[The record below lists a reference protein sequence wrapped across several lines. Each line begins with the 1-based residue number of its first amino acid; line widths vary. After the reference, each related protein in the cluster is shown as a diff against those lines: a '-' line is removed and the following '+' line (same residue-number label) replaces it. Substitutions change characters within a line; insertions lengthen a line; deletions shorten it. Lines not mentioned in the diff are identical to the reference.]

1 MSRIKLRKARP
12 KALFGEAAATLTAA
26 GIQAAATAAAA
37 ATQARASRDAARTQ
51 ASNIKSAA
59 EKQAEAI
66 KAQSDSD
73 KENTEKSLDLMR
85 EQHDEELAMQKDI
98 QMDIQRAMGQQNENA
113 RLNEGKIQVRNGGL
127 AKNKG
132 KRRMIIAHSSL
143 QGGNMPF
150 IVTDGGNA
158 IPLGTTPEGYNL
170 YEVRGN
176 DHDHYHK
183 AQGGKNKTG
192 VGFHFADGSVVEGE
206 GNQNTNQGEYLLTT
220 PTDAAFISKHSI
232 DGFNPV
238 KAVNAGMNPMQAF
251 ILQEQIKKANG
262 ISDDGKG
269 NYNPPVKKNGGM
281 IYTRGTSNILQP
293 YYSSDLNRRTLKC
306 GGRTKAGLG
315 DYILNGLDW
324 ILRDNQLAQYVNNS
338 AYGKFVDNAW
348 NSYNNWA
355 NGVVNGIKDAISTA
369 HVSPSFGWYGLGNT
383 PTKTERDAASKAM
396 KNYYTDLIK
405 ETKKDIKSGQ
415 LLRDLRN
422 TNQLFSDIYG
432 ATGINLGGEY
442 GPLGSATPGGS
453 TAIAGA
459 ILRGGNPLTRKA
471 MAEAIGAREAQA
483 EMKNALSTYGVRSG
497 ATTKFGIPS
506 TEVDPLAKQLATDR
520 AFANQYAATT
530 NNVMA
535 NAMRKAQQRAAT
547 NTAQARAAEDRAFD
561 KYLKDNPQAALDM
574 WTANERAKIFTPTV
588 SVNGNRTIPG
598 TLQFTDDLGLNA
610 FGVPYSANS
619 YGTRMM
625 QIENGIKS
633 QMAAMPTTKKLIG
646 YMRTGSAQRAM
657 MPRSLRTAGQQIG
670 NALDN
675 AYWWGR
681 YLPARTVEQVK
692 NIRAARSAKASLND
706 PALNDWANGI
716 MSSWRPAGQQAA
728 TQTAGQAAEQA
739 VQNTAKINWI
749 KQHPYWASSLG
760 IAGLGIGGSLLYN
773 AAHSNGNMPSG
784 PVSSAAMDSAAARQQ
799 AQAQPIRRQRNIT
812 SPVNNDTTN
821 ASRDTVANA
830 ASNRATNTVNNA
842 PVSTSNDTASVSKKV
857 AQQTSS
863 ASSQKS
869 NKKVSNA
876 QAESDAKANNE
887 TLTFKNFNEA
897 FDYYHKK
904 YGDNGTFTFGG
915 LKYTTKKET
924 DKEKEAR
931 NRRWGDRRTEESL
944 ADILG
949 DITNKSDNDIW
960 NIYLNRKD
968 RRQTKFGGSLRPK
981 AGKGMGVNEWY
992 DIAGAGINSLGSL
1005 GGALLATHGN
1015 NAAAKYLSRAYGQA
1029 GNILADA
1036 YRSMTGINADYL
1048 KQADFKSAHMMP
1060 ALQAVTSNAAAPL
1073 AQEER
1078 ARLRTLKNAGRYSA
1092 SGATAINRMNNA
1104 ETDSRDSR
1112 ARIYAT
1118 DSEYQD
1124 KIRER
1129 NMQALN
1135 QAAQF
1140 NAQADID
1147 ANKNYLGYKT
1157 DVLKYNND
1165 IANTRRLGA
1174 AQSLAD
1180 ALTQSSSAV
1189 ATAKQSNANAW
1200 MSALSSTGTSFA
1212 NALSTIGK
1220 RIGDYN
1226 NIMAGT
1232 DIGAQVGAVVSSND
1246 SKRAASLYQK
1256 LDFSKPIDRDYG
1268 MQLERQFPNL
1278 KGTNATGVALE
1289 WQSKKDTPTSVATQ
1303 LTPQNSLATTP
1314 AYSAPVDN
1322 YSIRYPRGINVFY
1335 NY

>member
-132 KRRMIIAHSSL
+132 KRSASMPHSLL

-269 NYNPPVKKNGGM
+269 NYNPPVKKKNGGM
-281 IYTRGTSNILQP
+281 IYTRGTSNVLQP
-293 YYSSDLNRRTLKC
+293 YYPSDLNRRTLRC

-315 DYILNGLDW
+315 DFISSIYNQARQDISDVWNHRANNAIMANILLGGLADIANPISKNRYVQVNVPVKDHNGKTFNANVNVDPEGVGTSYINGPVGNIPVEFDK
-324 ILRDNQLAQYVNNS
+324 N
-338 AYGKFVDNAW
+338 GNAKLG
-348 NSYNNWA
+348 YEEA
-355 NGVVNGIKDAISTA
+355 GFR
-369 HVSPSFGWYGLGNT
+369 VSPSVIRG
-383 PTKTERDAASKAM
+383 
-396 KNYYTDLIK
+396 I
-405 ETKKDIKSGQ
+405 
-415 LLRDLRN
+415 RN
-422 TNQLFSDIYG
+422 VVNPRLF
-432 ATGINLGGEY
+432 
-442 GPLGSATPGGS
+442 
-453 TAIAGA
+453 
-459 ILRGGNPLTRKA
+459 
-471 MAEAIGAREAQA
+471 AQN
-483 EMKNALSTYGVRSG
+483 KG
-497 ATTKFGIPS
+497 
-506 TEVDPLAKQLATDR
+506 
-520 AFANQYAATT
+520 
-530 NNVMA
+530 
-535 NAMRKAQQRAAT
+535 
-547 NTAQARAAEDRAFD
+547 
-561 KYLKDNPQAALDM
+561 
-574 WTANERAKIFTPTV
+574 
-588 SVNGNRTIPG
+588 
-598 TLQFTDDLGLNA
+598 
-610 FGVPYSANS
+610 
-619 YGTRMM
+619 MM
-625 QIENGIKS
+625 QRVI
-633 QMAAMPTTKKLIG
+633 QQ
-646 YMRTGSAQRAM
+646 SARVA
-657 MPRSLRTAGQQIG
+657 
-670 NALDN
+670 
-675 AYWWGR
+675 
-681 YLPARTVEQVK
+681 
-692 NIRAARSAKASLND
+692 
-706 PALNDWANGI
+706 
-716 MSSWRPAGQQAA
+716 
-728 TQTAGQAAEQA
+728 
-739 VQNTAKINWI
+739 QNTAKAQQAVVRDVANLRAANANIAAKNLGAKLLRPEEVASQAQLAANNRWAWNYRNLSEDVPQIGAYFNNSVIPNGSLNFATVGDRLALASDAVRRTLGNAGRTIGTSASNAASAVRNRLASMKPRATATQIRNAAQAEAAAAGEEAATNANFTRKDIINRWEQMYG
-749 KQHPYWASSLG
+749 KKYPNWFMRNPVTSTGLG
-760 IAGLGIGGSLLYN
+760 LAGLGIGGSLLYN
-773 AAHSNGNMPSG
+773 AANSNGNMPSG
-784 PVSSAAMDSAAARQQ
+784 PVSSAAMDSAATRQQ
-799 AQAQPIRRQRNIT
+799 TQAQPIRRQRNIT
-812 SPVNNDTTN
+812 SPVTNDTTN
-821 ASRDTVANA
+821 ASRDTVSNV
-830 ASNRATNTVNNA
+830 ASNRATNTVANS

-857 AQQTSS
+857 AQQTSNT
-863 ASSQKS
+863 SSQKS

-904 YGDNGTFTFGG
+904 YGNNGTFTFGG

-924 DKEKEAR
+924 DKDKEAR

-949 DITNKSDNDIW
+949 DITNKSNNDIW
-960 NIYLNRKD
+960 SLYLNRQN
-968 RRQTKFGGSLRPK
+968 RRQTKFGGSARPQF
-981 AGKGMGVNEWY
+981 AKGGNVPKSNNVNLNGIY
-992 DIAGAGINSLGSL
+992 DLAGAGITSLGNL
-1005 GGALLATHGN
+1005 GGAFLATRGN
-1015 NAAAKYLSRAYGQA
+1015 NAAARYLSGAYNQA
-1029 GNILADA
+1029 GNILANA
-1036 YRSMTGINADYL
+1036 YNSMTGIDADYL

-1078 ARLRTLKNAGRYSA
+1078 SRLRTLRNAGRYSA
-1092 SGATAINRMNNA
+1092 SGAAAVNRMNTA
-1104 ETDSRDSR
+1104 ETDSRDAR
-1112 ARIYAT
+1112 ARIYAV
-1118 DSEYQD
+1118 DNESQD

-1129 NMQALN
+1129 NAQALN
-1135 QAAQF
+1135 DAAKF
-1140 NAQADID
+1140 NAQADIE

-1165 IANTRRLGA
+1165 IVNTRRLGA

-1180 ALTQSSSAV
+1180 ALTQSSSAF
-1189 ATAKQSNANAW
+1189 ATARQSNGNAW
-1200 MSALSSTGTSFA
+1200 MSALSSSGNSFA
-1212 NALSTIGK
+1212 NAISTIGK
-1220 RIGDYN
+1220 RVADYN

-1232 DIGAQVGAVVSSND
+1232 DIGAQVGAVVSNND
-1246 SKRAASLYQK
+1246 AKRAKSLYQK

-1278 KGTNATGVALE
+1278 KGTNTTGIALE
-1289 WQSKKDTPTSVATQ
+1289 WQSKQDTPTSVVSQ

-1314 AYSAPVDN
+1314 PISSVPLTYYN
-1322 YSIRYPRGINVFY
+1322 GRRLNVFF
-1335 NY
+1335 NN

>member
-1 MSRIKLRKARP
+1 MSRTKLRKARP
-12 KALFGEAAATLTAA
+12 KALFGAAATLAAA

-37 ATQARASRDAARTQ
+37 ATQAKASRDAAKTQ
-51 ASNIKSAA
+51 ATNIKSAA
-59 EKQAEAI
+59 EKQAAAI

-73 KENTEKSLDLMR
+73 KENTERSLDLMR

-98 QMDIQRAMGQQNENA
+98 QLDIQRAMGQQNENA
-113 RLNEGKIQVRNGGL
+113 RLEQSKIQVRNGGL
-127 AKNKG
+127 AKGKG
-132 KRRMIIAHSSL
+132 KRRMTMPHSLL

-176 DHDHYHK
+176 DHEHYHK

-232 DGFNPV
+232 EGFNPV

-281 IYTRGTSNILQP
+281 IYTRGTSNVLQP
-293 YYSSDLNRRTLKC
+293 YYTSDLNRRTLRC

-315 DYILNGLDW
+315 DFISGIYNQARQDISDVWNHRANNAIMAHILLGDLADIANPIPKDRYVQVNVPVKDHDGKKFNATVNVDPEGVGGSYINGPVGSIPVEFDK
-324 ILRDNQLAQYVNNS
+324 N
-338 AYGKFVDNAW
+338 GNAKLG
-348 NSYNNWA
+348 YA
-355 NGVVNGIKDAISTA
+355 EAGFRIPPGVVRGIKIAFNPRLFAQNKGMMQRVIQSSARAAQNTARAQQAVARDITNARVANAIKQINA
-369 HVSPSFGWYGLGNT
+369 NN
-383 PTKTERDAASKAM
+383 AA
-396 KNYYTDLIK
+396 
-405 ETKKDIKSGQ
+405 KS
-415 LLRDLRN
+415 
-422 TNQLFSDIYG
+422 
-432 ATGINLGGEY
+432 
-442 GPLGSATPGGS
+442 
-453 TAIAGA
+453 
-459 ILRGGNPLTRKA
+459 
-471 MAEAIGAREAQA
+471 IGARLLRPEEAATQAQLAANNRWAWNYKNLSEDVPQVGAYFNNSVVPNGSLKFATVGDRLAVASDAVRRTLGNAGRTIGASASNAAAAVRNRLASMKPRATATQARNIAQA
-483 EMKNALSTYGVRSG
+483 EAAAAGG
-497 ATTKFGIPS
+497 
-506 TEVDPLAKQLATDR
+506 TE
-520 AFANQYAATT
+520 
-530 NNVMA
+530 
-535 NAMRKAQQRAAT
+535 
-547 NTAQARAAEDRAFD
+547 AE
-561 KYLKDNPQAALDM
+561 
-574 WTANERAKIFTPTV
+574 
-588 SVNGNRTIPG
+588 
-598 TLQFTDDLGLNA
+598 
-610 FGVPYSANS
+610 
-619 YGTRMM
+619 
-625 QIENGIKS
+625 
-633 QMAAMPTTKKLIG
+633 
-646 YMRTGSAQRAM
+646 
-657 MPRSLRTAGQQIG
+657 
-670 NALDN
+670 
-675 AYWWGR
+675 
-681 YLPARTVEQVK
+681 
-692 NIRAARSAKASLND
+692 IRAAGK
-706 PALNDWANGI
+706 
-716 MSSWRPAGQQAA
+716 
-728 TQTAGQAAEQA
+728 AAENA
-739 VQNTAKINWI
+739 AKINWF

-773 AAHSNGNMPSG
+773 AAHSNGNTPSG

-830 ASNRATNTVNNA
+830 DSNRATNTVTNA

-857 AQQTSS
+857 AQQTSN

-904 YGDNGTFTFGG
+904 YGNNGTFTFGG

-931 NRRWGDRRTEESL
+931 NRRWGARRTEESL

-949 DITNKSDNDIW
+949 DITNKSNNDIW
-960 NIYLNRKD
+960 DIYLNRKD

-981 AGKGMGVNEWY
+981 AKNGTGVNGWY

-1036 YRSMTGINADYL
+1036 YRSMTGIDADYL
-1048 KQADFKSAHMMP
+1048 KQDDFKSAHMMP

-1078 ARLRTLKNAGRYSA
+1078 TRLRTLRNAGRYSA
-1092 SGATAINRMNNA
+1092 SGAAAINRMNNA

-1147 ANKNYLGYKT
+1147 ANKSYLGYKT

-1232 DIGAQVGAVVSSND
+1232 DIGAQVGAVVSNND
-1246 SKRAASLYQK
+1246 AKRAASLYQK

-1278 KGTNATGVALE
+1278 KGTNATGIALE
-1289 WQSKKDTPTSVATQ
+1289 WQSKQNTPTSVATQ

-1322 YSIRYPRGINVFY
+1322 YNIRYPRGINVFY

>member
-1 MSRIKLRKARP
+1 MSRTKLRKARP

-37 ATQARASRDAARTQ
+37 AVQAKASRDAAKTQ
-51 ASNIKSAA
+51 ATNIKSAA

-98 QMDIQRAMGQQNENA
+98 QLDIQRAMGQQNENA
-113 RLNEGKIQVRNGGL
+113 RLEQGKIQVRNGGL
-127 AKNKG
+127 AKGKG
-132 KRRMIIAHSSL
+132 KRRLAMPHSFL

-176 DHDHYHK
+176 DHEHYHK

-315 DYILNGLDW
+315 DFITGIYNQARQDISDVWNHRANNAIMANILLGGLAD
-324 ILRDNQLAQYVNNS
+324 
-338 AYGKFVDNAW
+338 
-348 NSYNNWA
+348 
-355 NGVVNGIKDAISTA
+355 VVNPISKDRYVQVNVPVKGHDGKKFNATVNVDPEGVGGSYINGPVGSIPVEFDKNGNAKLGYTEA
-369 HVSPSFGWYGLGNT
+369 GLRISPSVVRGVRNVFNPRLFAQNKGMMQRVIQQSARTAQNIART
-383 PTKTERDAASKAM
+383 QQAVAKDVVNARVANAINQINANNAA
-396 KNYYTDLIK
+396 
-405 ETKKDIKSGQ
+405 KS
-415 LLRDLRN
+415 
-422 TNQLFSDIYG
+422 
-432 ATGINLGGEY
+432 
-442 GPLGSATPGGS
+442 
-453 TAIAGA
+453 
-459 ILRGGNPLTRKA
+459 
-471 MAEAIGAREAQA
+471 IGARLLRPEEAASQAQLAANNRWAWNYRNLSEDVPQVGAYFNNSVVPNGSLNFATVGDRLAMASDAVRRTLGNAGRTIGASASNAAAAVRNRLASMKPRATATQVRNAAQA
-483 EMKNALSTYGVRSG
+483 EAAAAGEEAAINANFTRKDIINRWEQMYGKKYPNWFMRNPATG
-497 ATTKFGIPS
+497 AG
-506 TEVDPLAKQLATDR
+506 
-520 AFANQYAATT
+520 
-530 NNVMA
+530 
-535 NAMRKAQQRAAT
+535 
-547 NTAQARAAEDRAFD
+547 
-561 KYLKDNPQAALDM
+561 
-574 WTANERAKIFTPTV
+574 
-588 SVNGNRTIPG
+588 
-598 TLQFTDDLGLNA
+598 LGL
-610 FGVPYSANS
+610 
-619 YGTRMM
+619 
-625 QIENGIKS
+625 
-633 QMAAMPTTKKLIG
+633 
-646 YMRTGSAQRAM
+646 
-657 MPRSLRTAGQQIG
+657 
-670 NALDN
+670 
-675 AYWWGR
+675 
-681 YLPARTVEQVK
+681 
-692 NIRAARSAKASLND
+692 
-706 PALNDWANGI
+706 
-716 MSSWRPAGQQAA
+716 
-728 TQTAGQAAEQA
+728 
-739 VQNTAKINWI
+739 
-749 KQHPYWASSLG
+749 
-760 IAGLGIGGSLLYN
+760 AGLGIGGSLLYN
-773 AAHSNGNMPSG
+773 ATHSNGNMPSG
-784 PVSSAAMDSAAARQQ
+784 PVSSAAMDSAAVRQQ
-799 AQAQPIRRQRNIT
+799 AQAQPISRQRNIT

-821 ASRDTVANA
+821 ALRDTVANT
-830 ASNRATNTVNNA
+830 ASNRVTNTVNNA

-857 AQQTSS
+857 AQQTSN

-915 LKYTTKKET
+915 LKYGTKKET

-981 AGKGMGVNEWY
+981 ASKGMGVNGWY

-1005 GGALLATHGN
+1005 GGALLATRGN
-1015 NAAAKYLSRAYGQA
+1015 NAAAKYLSNAYGQA
-1029 GNILADA
+1029 GNILANA
-1036 YRSMTGINADYL
+1036 YNSMTGINADYL
-1048 KQADFKSAHMMP
+1048 KQTDFKAAHMMP

-1078 ARLRTLKNAGRYSA
+1078 ARLRTLRNAGRYSA
-1092 SGATAINRMNNA
+1092 SGASAINRMNNA

-1140 NAQADID
+1140 NAQSDNE

-1232 DIGAQVGAVVSSND
+1232 DIGAQIGAIVSNND

-1278 KGTNATGVALE
+1278 KGTNATGIALE
-1289 WQSKKDTPTSVATQ
+1289 WQSKQNTPTSVATQ

-1322 YSIRYPRGINVFY
+1322 YNIRYPRGINVFY

>member
-1 MSRIKLRKARP
+1 MSRVKLRKARP

-73 KENTEKSLDLMR
+73 KENTERSLDLMR

-113 RLNEGKIQVRNGGL
+113 RLEQGKIQVRNGGL
-127 AKNKG
+127 AKGKG
-132 KRRMIIAHSSL
+132 KRRMTMPHSFL

-220 PTDAAFISKHSI
+220 PTDAAFISKHNI

-293 YYSSDLNRRTLKC
+293 YYTSDLNRRTLRC

-315 DYILNGLDW
+315 DFISGIYNQARQDISDVWNHRANNAIMANILLGGLAD
-324 ILRDNQLAQYVNNS
+324 
-338 AYGKFVDNAW
+338 
-348 NSYNNWA
+348 
-355 NGVVNGIKDAISTA
+355 VVNPISKNRYVQVNVPVKDHDGKTFNATVNVDPEGVGGSYINGPVGNIPVEFDKNGNAKLGYTEA
-369 HVSPSFGWYGLGNT
+369 GFRVSPSVIRGFRNVVNPRLFAQNKGMMQRVIQQNIKV
-383 PTKTERDAASKAM
+383 PQQIARVQQAAAIDAANAAAA
-396 KNYYTDLIK
+396 K
-405 ETKKDIKSGQ
+405 EVTNPTLLQQAIDKGIANVNARVTQAAKQVAANNAAKS
-415 LLRDLRN
+415 
-422 TNQLFSDIYG
+422 
-432 ATGINLGGEY
+432 
-442 GPLGSATPGGS
+442 
-453 TAIAGA
+453 
-459 ILRGGNPLTRKA
+459 
-471 MAEAIGAREAQA
+471 IGARLIRPEEAAREAKWAANQRWAWNYRNLSEDVPQVGAYFNNSVVPNGSLGFATIGDRLAATSDAVRRTLGNAGKTIGTSVSNASAAIRNRLASMKPQATATQARNIAQA
-483 EMKNALSTYGVRSG
+483 EAAAAGG
-497 ATTKFGIPS
+497 
-506 TEVDPLAKQLATDR
+506 TE
-520 AFANQYAATT
+520 
-530 NNVMA
+530 
-535 NAMRKAQQRAAT
+535 
-547 NTAQARAAEDRAFD
+547 
-561 KYLKDNPQAALDM
+561 
-574 WTANERAKIFTPTV
+574 NE
-588 SVNGNRTIPG
+588 
-598 TLQFTDDLGLNA
+598 
-610 FGVPYSANS
+610 
-619 YGTRMM
+619 
-625 QIENGIKS
+625 
-633 QMAAMPTTKKLIG
+633 
-646 YMRTGSAQRAM
+646 
-657 MPRSLRTAGQQIG
+657 
-670 NALDN
+670 
-675 AYWWGR
+675 
-681 YLPARTVEQVK
+681 
-692 NIRAARSAKASLND
+692 IR
-706 PALNDWANGI
+706 
-716 MSSWRPAGQQAA
+716 
-728 TQTAGQAAEQA
+728 AAEQA
-739 VQNTAKINWI
+739 SQNTAKLNWI
-749 KQHPYWASSLG
+749 KQHPYWSGL
-760 IAGLGIGGSLLYN
+760 IGLGIGGSLLYN
-773 AAHSNGNMPSG
+773 AAHSNGNKG

-812 SPVNNDTTN
+812 TSVNNDTTN

-830 ASNRATNTVNNA
+830 ASNKATNTVNNA
-842 PVSTSNDTASVSKKV
+842 PVSTSNDTASVNKKV
-857 AQQTSS
+857 AQQTSN

-869 NKKVSNA
+869 NKKVSNS

-887 TLTFKNFNEA
+887 TITFKNFNEA

-915 LKYTTKKET
+915 LKYGTKKET

-931 NRRWGDRRTEESL
+931 NRRWGNRRTEESL

-949 DITNKSDNDIW
+949 DITNKSDSDIW

-981 AGKGMGVNEWY
+981 AKNGTGVNGWY
-992 DIAGAGINSLGSL
+992 DIAGAGISSLGSL
-1005 GGALLATHGN
+1005 GGALLATRGN
-1015 NAAAKYLSRAYGQA
+1015 NAAAKYLSSAYNQA

-1036 YRSMTGINADYL
+1036 YRSMTGIDADYL

-1078 ARLRTLKNAGRYSA
+1078 ARLRTLRNAGRYSA

-1118 DSEYQD
+1118 DSEYKD
-1124 KIRER
+1124 KTRER

-1135 QAAQF
+1135 QSAQF
-1140 NAQADID
+1140 NAQSDNE
-1147 ANKNYLGYKT
+1147 ANKNELGYKL
-1157 DVLKYNND
+1157 DMIKYNND
-1165 IANTRRLGA
+1165 IANTSRLGA
-1174 AQSLAD
+1174 AQSEAD
-1180 ALTQSSSAV
+1180 ALTQSSSAL

-1200 MSALSSTGTSFA
+1200 LTVFDALGHNFA
-1212 NALSTIGK
+1212 NAVSTIGK

-1232 DIGAQVGAVVSSND
+1232 DIGAQVGAVVSNND

-1278 KGTNATGVALE
+1278 KGTNATGIALE
-1289 WQSKKDTPTSVATQ
+1289 WQSKQNTPTSVATQ

-1322 YSIRYPRGINVFY
+1322 YNIRYPRGINVFY

>member
-1 MSRIKLRKARP
+1 MSRTKLRKARP

-37 ATQARASRDAARTQ
+37 AVQAKASRDAAKTQ
-51 ASNIKSAA
+51 ATNIKSAA

-85 EQHDEELAMQKDI
+85 QQHDEELAMQKDI
-98 QMDIQRAMGQQNENA
+98 QLDIQRAMGQQNEYA

-127 AKNKG
+127 AKGKG
-132 KRRMIIAHSSL
+132 NRRLAMPHSFL

-176 DHDHYHK
+176 DHEHYHK

-192 VGFHFADGSVVEGE
+192 VGFHFADGSIVEGE

-220 PTDAAFISKHSI
+220 PTNAAFISKHSI

-269 NYNPPVKKNGGM
+269 NSNPPVKKNGGM

-293 YYSSDLNRRTLKC
+293 YYPSDLGRRTLKC

-315 DYILNGLDW
+315 DFLSGIWEQTKKDVSDVWNHRANNAIMANLLLADAADIFNPISKDRYVQVNVPVKDHNGKTFNATVNIDPEGMGESYIN
-324 ILRDNQLAQYVNNS
+324 
-338 AYGKFVDNAW
+338 
-348 NSYNNWA
+348 
-355 NGVVNGIKDAISTA
+355 T
-369 HVSPSFGWYGLGNT
+369 SFGTLPVDFDKNGNAKLGY
-383 PTKTERDAASKAM
+383 TESGARFSRGMANAARIAVDAGRFARNKGMMQRIIQQNVKVPQSVARTQQVAVRDAANAAAA
-396 KNYYTDLIK
+396 
-405 ETKKDIKSGQ
+405 
-415 LLRDLRN
+415 RN
-422 TNQLFSDIYG
+422 I
-432 ATGINLGGEY
+432 IN
-442 GPLGSATPGGS
+442 A
-453 TAIAGA
+453 
-459 ILRGGNPLTRKA
+459 RV
-471 MAEAIGAREAQA
+471 AEAAKQVTANNAAKSIGARLIRPEEAAREAQWA
-483 EMKNALSTYGVRSG
+483 ANNNWAWNYKNLSTDIPQLGSYFNSGIVPNGSLPFATIGDRLAMASDAVRRTLGNAGRTIGTSASNAAAAVRNRLASMKPR
-497 ATTKFGIPS
+497 AT
-506 TEVDPLAKQLATDR
+506 ATQ
-520 AFANQYAATT
+520 AEAA
-530 NNVMA
+530 A
-535 NAMRKAQQRAAT
+535 AGEEAAT
-547 NTAQARAAEDRAFD
+547 NTNFTRKDVINRWEQIYGR
-561 KYLKDNPQAALDM
+561 KYPNWFMRNPV
-574 WTANERAKIFTPTV
+574 TST
-588 SVNGNRTIPG
+588 G
-598 TLQFTDDLGLNA
+598 LGL
-610 FGVPYSANS
+610 
-619 YGTRMM
+619 
-625 QIENGIKS
+625 
-633 QMAAMPTTKKLIG
+633 
-646 YMRTGSAQRAM
+646 
-657 MPRSLRTAGQQIG
+657 
-670 NALDN
+670 
-675 AYWWGR
+675 
-681 YLPARTVEQVK
+681 
-692 NIRAARSAKASLND
+692 
-706 PALNDWANGI
+706 
-716 MSSWRPAGQQAA
+716 
-728 TQTAGQAAEQA
+728 
-739 VQNTAKINWI
+739 
-749 KQHPYWASSLG
+749 
-760 IAGLGIGGSLLYN
+760 AGLGIGGSLLYN
-773 AAHSNGNMPSG
+773 AANPNGNIPSG
-784 PVSSAAMDSAAARQQ
+784 PVSSAAMDSAAVRQQ
-799 AQAQPIRRQRNIT
+799 AQSQPIRRQRNIT

-821 ASRDTVANA
+821 ASRDTVANVA
-830 ASNRATNTVNNA
+830 NNKATNTVNNA

-857 AQQTSS
+857 TQQTSN

-924 DKEKEAR
+924 DKDKEAR
-931 NRRWGDRRTEESL
+931 NRRWGNRRTEESL

-960 NIYLNRKD
+960 NLYLNRQD
-968 RRQTKFGGSLRPK
+968 RRQTKFGGNLRPK
-981 AGKGMGVNEWY
+981 AKNGTGVNGWY
-992 DIAGAGINSLGSL
+992 DIGGAGINALGNL

-1036 YRSMTGINADYL
+1036 YRSMTGIDADYL
-1048 KQADFKSAHMMP
+1048 KQTDFKSAHMMP

-1078 ARLRTLKNAGRYSA
+1078 ARLRTLRNAGRYSA
-1092 SGATAINRMNNA
+1092 SGAAAINRMNNA
-1104 ETDSRDSR
+1104 ETDSRDAR
-1112 ARIYAT
+1112 ARIYAVYNE
-1118 DSEYQD
+1118 SKD

-1129 NMQALN
+1129 NAQALN
-1135 QAAQF
+1135 DAAKF

-1157 DVLKYNND
+1157 DILKYNND

-1180 ALTQSSSAV
+1180 ALTQSSSAM
-1189 ATAKQSNANAW
+1189 ATARQSNGNAW
-1200 MSALSSTGTSFA
+1200 MSALSSTGNSFA
-1212 NALSTIGK
+1212 NAISTIGK
-1220 RIGDYN
+1220 RVADYN
-1226 NIMAGT
+1226 NIIAGT
-1232 DIGAQVGAVVSSND
+1232 DISAQVGAVVSNND
-1246 SKRAASLYQK
+1246 GNKAASIYQT
-1256 LDFSKPIDRDYG
+1256 LDFNKPIDRDYG
-1268 MQLERQFPNL
+1268 MQLERQFPFL
-1278 KGTNATGVALE
+1278 KGTNSTGTALE
-1289 WQSKKDTPTSVATQ
+1289 WQDKPSKQDTPTSINTQ
-1303 LTPQNSLATTP
+1303 LTPQNSLTTIP
-1314 AYSAPVDN
+1314 PYNS
-1322 YSIRYPRGINVFY
+1322 RYPRGMNVFY

>member
-12 KALFGEAAATLTAA
+12 KALFGEAAAATLTAA
-26 GIQAAATAAAA
+26 GIQAATTMAAAA
-37 ATQARASRDAARTQ
+37 MQAKASRDAAKTQ
-51 ASNIKSAA
+51 ATNIKSAA
-59 EKQAEAI
+59 ERQAEAI
-66 KAQSDSD
+66 KDQSNSD

-85 EQHDEELAMQKDI
+85 EQHDEQLAMQKGI
-98 QMDIQRAMGQQNENA
+98 QLDIQRVMGQRNEDD
-113 RLNEGKIQVRNGGL
+113 RLSQANIQVRNGGL

-132 KRRMIIAHSSL
+132 KRRMTIAHSLL

-293 YYSSDLNRRTLKC
+293 YYTSDLNRRTLRC

-315 DYILNGLDW
+315 DFISGIYNQARQDISDVWNHRANNAIMANILLGGLADVANPISKNRYVQVNVPVKDHDGKTFNATVNVDPEGVGGSYINGPVGSVPVEFDK
-324 ILRDNQLAQYVNNS
+324 N
-338 AYGKFVDNAW
+338 GNAKLG
-348 NSYNNWA
+348 YTEA
-355 NGVVNGIKDAISTA
+355 GFR
-369 HVSPSFGWYGLGNT
+369 VSPSVIRGFRNIVTRLFGQNMA
-383 PTKTERDAASKAM
+383 RAQQAVA
-396 KNYYTDLIK
+396 
-405 ETKKDIKSGQ
+405 KDIVNA
-415 LLRDLRN
+415 RVANDI
-422 TNQLFSDIYG
+422 NQ
-432 ATGINLGGEY
+432 INANNAAN
-442 GPLGSATPGGS
+442 S
-453 TAIAGA
+453 
-459 ILRGGNPLTRKA
+459 
-471 MAEAIGAREAQA
+471 IGARLLRPEEVARQANWNYRNLSEDVPQLGAYFNNSVIPNGSLNFATVGDRLAVASDAVRRTLGNAGRTIRTSAPNAAAAVRNRLASMKPRATATQARNAAQA
-483 EMKNALSTYGVRSG
+483 E
-497 ATTKFGIPS
+497 
-506 TEVDPLAKQLATDR
+506 
-520 AFANQYAATT
+520 AAA
-530 NNVMA
+530 VGEE
-535 NAMRKAQQRAAT
+535 AAT
-547 NTAQARAAEDRAFD
+547 NTNFTRKDIINRWEQIYGK
-561 KYLKDNPQAALDM
+561 KYPNWFMRNPATGA
-574 WTANERAKIFTPTV
+574 
-588 SVNGNRTIPG
+588 
-598 TLQFTDDLGLNA
+598 GL
-610 FGVPYSANS
+610 S
-619 YGTRMM
+619 
-625 QIENGIKS
+625 I
-633 QMAAMPTTKKLIG
+633 
-646 YMRTGSAQRAM
+646 
-657 MPRSLRTAGQQIG
+657 AG
-670 NALDN
+670 
-675 AYWWGR
+675 
-681 YLPARTVEQVK
+681 
-692 NIRAARSAKASLND
+692 
-706 PALNDWANGI
+706 
-716 MSSWRPAGQQAA
+716 
-728 TQTAGQAAEQA
+728 
-739 VQNTAKINWI
+739 
-749 KQHPYWASSLG
+749 LG
-760 IAGLGIGGSLLYN
+760 IAGLGIGESLLYN
-773 AAHSNGNMPSG
+773 AVIPNGNTPSG
-784 PVSSAAMDSAAARQQ
+784 PVSSVAMDSAAARQQ
-799 AQAQPIRRQRNIT
+799 AQAQPIRQQRNIT

-821 ASRDTVANA
+821 TSRDTVSNA
-830 ASNRATNTVNNA
+830 ASNRAANTVANA
-842 PVSTSNDTASVSKKV
+842 PVSTSNNTASVSKKV

-863 ASSQKS
+863 TSSQKS

-915 LKYTTKKET
+915 LKYGTKKET

-931 NRRWGDRRTEESL
+931 NRRWGARRTEESL
-944 ADILG
+944 AKILG
-949 DITNKSDNDIW
+949 DITNKSDSDIW

-981 AGKGMGVNEWY
+981 AKDGTGVNGWY
-992 DIAGAGINSLGSL
+992 DITGAGINSLGSL

-1036 YRSMTGINADYL
+1036 YRSMTGIDADYL
-1048 KQADFKSAHMMP
+1048 KQADFKAAHMMP

-1078 ARLRTLKNAGRYSA
+1078 ARLRTLRNAGRYSA
-1092 SGATAINRMNNA
+1092 SGATTINRMNNA

-1140 NAQADID
+1140 NAQADMES
-1147 ANKNYLGYKT
+1147 NKNYLGYKT

-1212 NALSTIGK
+1212 NAVSTIGK

-1232 DIGAQVGAVVSSND
+1232 DIGAQVGAVVSNND

-1268 MQLERQFPNL
+1268 MQLERQFPFL
-1278 KGTNATGVALE
+1278 KGTNNTGTALE
-1289 WQSKKDTPTSVATQ
+1289 WQDKQSKQDTPTSINTQ
-1303 LTPQNSLATTP
+1303 LTPQNSLMTMP
-1314 AYSAPVDN
+1314 PYDS
-1322 YSIRYPRGINVFY
+1322 RYPRGMNVFF
-1335 NY
+1335 N

>member
-12 KALFGEAAATLTAA
+12 KALFGESMAAA
-26 GIQAAATAAAA
+26 GIQAAATMAAAA
-37 ATQARASRDAARTQ
+37 MQSRASRDAARTQ
-51 ASNIKSAA
+51 ATNIKSAA

-98 QMDIQRAMGQQNENA
+98 QLDIQRAMGQQNEND
-113 RLNEGKIQVRNGGL
+113 RLNQAKIQVRNGGL
-127 AKNKG
+127 AKGKG
-132 KRRMIIAHSSL
+132 KRRMTIAHSLL

-293 YYSSDLNRRTLKC
+293 YYTSDLNRRTLRC

-315 DYILNGLDW
+315 DFISGIYNQTRQDISDVWNHRANNAIMANILLGGLADIANPISKDRYVQVNVPVKGHDGKKFNATVNVDPEGVGGSYINGPVGSVPVEFDK
-324 ILRDNQLAQYVNNS
+324 N
-338 AYGKFVDNAW
+338 GNAKLG
-348 NSYNNWA
+348 YTEA
-355 NGVVNGIKDAISTA
+355 GFRI
-369 HVSPSFGWYGLGNT
+369 SPSVVRGVRNVFNPRLFAQNKGMMQRVIQQSAKVAQNT
-383 PTKTERDAASKAM
+383 ARAQQAVARDIANANAARNVIAE
-396 KNYYTDLIK
+396 NAIK
-405 ETKKDIKSGQ
+405 QINANNAAKS
-415 LLRDLRN
+415 
-422 TNQLFSDIYG
+422 
-432 ATGINLGGEY
+432 
-442 GPLGSATPGGS
+442 
-453 TAIAGA
+453 
-459 ILRGGNPLTRKA
+459 
-471 MAEAIGAREAQA
+471 IGARLLRPEEAASQAQLAANNRWAWNYKNLSEDVPQVGAYFNNSVVPNGSLNFATVGDRLAMASDAVRRTLGNAGRTIGASASNAAAAVRNRLASMKPRTTATQARNIAQA
-483 EMKNALSTYGVRSG
+483 EAAAAGEEAAMNNNFTRKDVINRWEQMYGKKYPNWFMRNPVTG
-497 ATTKFGIPS
+497 AG
-506 TEVDPLAKQLATDR
+506 
-520 AFANQYAATT
+520 
-530 NNVMA
+530 
-535 NAMRKAQQRAAT
+535 
-547 NTAQARAAEDRAFD
+547 
-561 KYLKDNPQAALDM
+561 
-574 WTANERAKIFTPTV
+574 
-588 SVNGNRTIPG
+588 
-598 TLQFTDDLGLNA
+598 LGL
-610 FGVPYSANS
+610 
-619 YGTRMM
+619 
-625 QIENGIKS
+625 
-633 QMAAMPTTKKLIG
+633 
-646 YMRTGSAQRAM
+646 
-657 MPRSLRTAGQQIG
+657 
-670 NALDN
+670 
-675 AYWWGR
+675 
-681 YLPARTVEQVK
+681 
-692 NIRAARSAKASLND
+692 
-706 PALNDWANGI
+706 
-716 MSSWRPAGQQAA
+716 
-728 TQTAGQAAEQA
+728 
-739 VQNTAKINWI
+739 
-749 KQHPYWASSLG
+749 
-760 IAGLGIGGSLLYN
+760 AGLGIGGSLLYN
-773 AAHSNGNMPSG
+773 ATHSNGNMPSG

-830 ASNRATNTVNNA
+830 VSNRATNTVANA

-863 ASSQKS
+863 TSSQKS

-887 TLTFKNFNEA
+887 NITFKNFNEA

-924 DKEKEAR
+924 DKDKEAR
-931 NRRWGDRRTEESL
+931 NRRWGSRRTEESL

-949 DITNKSDNDIW
+949 DITNKSNNDIW

-981 AGKGMGVNEWY
+981 AKNGTGVNGWY

-1015 NAAAKYLSRAYGQA
+1015 NAAAKYLSNAYGQA
-1029 GNILADA
+1029 GNILANA
-1036 YRSMTGINADYL
+1036 YNSMTGINADYL
-1048 KQADFKSAHMMP
+1048 KQTDFKSAHMMP

-1078 ARLRTLKNAGRYSA
+1078 ARLRTLRNAGRYSA

-1135 QAAQF
+1135 QSAQF
-1140 NAQADID
+1140 NAQSDNE

-1232 DIGAQVGAVVSSND
+1232 DIGAQVGAVVSNND

-1289 WQSKKDTPTSVATQ
+1289 WQSKQDTPTSVTTQ

-1322 YSIRYPRGINVFY
+1322 YNIRYPRGINVFY